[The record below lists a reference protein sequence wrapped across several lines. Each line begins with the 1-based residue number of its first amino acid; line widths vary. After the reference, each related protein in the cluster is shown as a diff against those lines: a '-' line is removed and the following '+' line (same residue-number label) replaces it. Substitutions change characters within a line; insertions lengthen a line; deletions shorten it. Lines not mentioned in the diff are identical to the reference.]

1 MSRVSL
7 EMKYHTGERLN
18 VVGLRLAVL
27 QCTIPY
33 CSFSI
38 AKWVFIAYSRRP
50 YLVPNSQQES
60 NNKFFLASNLD
71 NPNHWLYDAQKL
83 KLRSCFFN
91 RPNLL
96 FAQIGNMLRVLKLLN
111 PCHLGWS
118 AALDVNRSGMQMTH
132 VITIAPFCNTHFD
145 RTWPSVTGAPC
156 VCSSWARIVGRT
168 SFSGPSGIRARG
180 VAPP

>member
-60 NNKFFLASNLD
+60 NNKFILASNLD
-71 NPNHWLYDAQKL
+71 NPNHWLYDTQKWWSL
-83 KLRSCFFN
+83 DPASSIAPISSLLRSGTC
-91 RPNLL
+91 
-96 FAQIGNMLRVLKLLN
+96 
-111 PCHLGWS
+111 
-118 AALDVNRSGMQMTH
+118 
-132 VITIAPFCNTHFD
+132 
-145 RTWPSVTGAPC
+145 SV
-156 VCSSWARIVGRT
+156 SWN
-168 SFSGPSGIRARG
+168 SLIRAIWVEVLLWMSIVQVYRWRTLSLLLPSAIPTLIEPG
-180 VAPP
+180 LQ